1 MELRTSSTA
10 KDKLTIYLGG
20 PILGRSNDDC
30 KAWRENIRDAVTE
43 VHCLNP
49 MNRDYR
55 ERLDES
61 NIDREIVELD
71 KQDIDEAEI
80 LVVYFDKPSVGTA
93 MEILYAFERGKY
105 ILVINATKDKISPWL
120 TYHASNIVKSLDEAI
135 EVVKEAAK
143 QYNVYE
149 VGVWGEEG
157 M

>member
-1 MELRTSSTA
+1 MELKTTSTA

-20 PILGRSNDDC
+20 PIFGRSDDDC
-30 KAWRENIRDAVTE
+30 KAWREKIRDTVTE
-43 VHCLNP
+43 VHCLDP
-49 MNRDYR
+49 MSRDYR
-55 ERLDES
+55 ERLDEPG
-61 NIDREIVELD
+61 IDREIVEND
-71 KQDIDEAEI
+71 KRDIDEAEI

-105 ILVINATKDKISPWL
+105 ILVINVSKGQSSPWL
-120 TYHASNIVKSLDEAI
+120 TYHASNTVKSLDEAI
-135 EVVKEAAK
+135 VVVKEAAK